1 MEEQLYYEAPSFS
14 DDIRRYTALLFRW
27 FWLLILAS
35 VLAAVTAFIVS
46 KRTTPVYQ
54 ASTTLLINEAPATR
68 GADYSSILTSERLA
82 RTYTEMLVK
91 KPVLQ
96 AVIDEMILDM
106 DTTQLARLIQV
117 ELVRDTQLIVVK
129 VQNTDPQLAANIANT
144 LISKFAEQTQQIQ
157 ASRYA
162 SSKVNLE
169 AQLKRID
176 EQIQATSDQLEKIK
190 DSTENGSER
199 TRLETALA
207 QYRQTYASLLQSFE
221 QVRVAEA
228 GSTSNVVQIEE
239 SSPPNR
245 PIRPRTLFNTV
256 LAGVV
261 GLILAV
267 LVIFLIETLDDTVK
281 SPDDITRLL
290 NLPVLGLV
298 VRHETSDNHPITISQ
313 PRSPVSESF
322 RSLRT
327 NLQFASV
334 DKPLKVIL
342 VTSPSPS
349 EGKTTISA
357 NLGIVMAQSGKR
369 VVMVDADMRRPR
381 LHKMLGLPNRKGLS
395 SLFVQPKVNLDGT
408 LQKTATDGLLA
419 LPAGDVPPN
428 PAELLGSEKLFDI
441 LNQIGNESDLTIID
455 SPPVMAVTDSA
466 VLAHRVDGVLLVLK
480 PGTTKLA
487 AARQAVDQL
496 RRVGANPLG
505 VVLNVVDFSR
515 SRYTYY
521 HYKGYYY
528 TYHYYYDESGNKVKS
543 KKKKM
548 DEVASD

>member
-1 MEEQLYYEAPSFS
+1 
-14 DDIRRYTALLFRW
+14 LLFRW

-298 VRHETSDNHPITISQ
+298 VRHETSDNNPITIAQ